1 MNQLTWLI
9 PSVLSVVA
17 LGGVGVQQ
25 RRIVTLEA
33 RIAAPHDNSDDVS
46 AELATLTARIAQVER
61 TAASVPR
68 VVTAPAPVEAP
79 VANGAAPAAPATLV
93 AEVRQLREDVNAL
106 LTGEATATE
115 QGQARL
121 RSLIA
126 DTQQNQWREREVR
139 RDERVL
145 QQLTQDA
152 RLSPAQHDDL
162 AKALEAERTQR
173 QTLMANTR
181 AGQGRPEDM
190 RTAMQALREQTN
202 QKARALL
209 SAEQYTKYEA
219 SRSFG
224 RGPRGGGGPGGGG
237 QGGGPAGNP

>member
-1 MNQLTWLI
+1 MNQLGWLI

-25 RRIVTLEA
+25 RRIASLEA
-33 RIAAPHDNSDDVS
+33 RLSSPRDNPDEVAAEV
-46 AELATLTARIAQVER
+46 ATLAARLAQVER
-61 TAASVPR
+61 ASAQR
-68 VVTAPAPVEAP
+68 VVAAPLPAE
-79 VANGAAPAAPATLV
+79 APAAGGAAAPLPASVT
-93 AEVRQLREDVNAL
+93 AELRQLREDVNAL

-121 RSLIA
+121 RSIIA
-126 DTQQNQWREREVR
+126 DNQQHQWAEREER

-145 QQLTQDA
+145 QQLTTDA
-152 RLSPAQHDDL
+152 HLSQTQHDDL

-173 QTLMANTR
+173 RTLLANARSGT
-181 AGQGRPEDM
+181 GRPEEL
-190 RTAMQALREQTN
+190 RATMQALRGQTD
-202 QKARALL
+202 QTAKSLL

-224 RGPRGGGGPGGGG
+224 RGRGGGGPGGGG
-237 QGGGPAGNP
+237 PGGGGGGQ